1 MQKPKKKINL
11 NDIVQP
17 DKLSQKIYTS
27 ELSRRGEDKK
37 DKFATINQV
46 SMHNIPKIQNIN
58 VASDNESDDAS
69 QKNSSALSIHQK

>member
-37 DKFATINQV
+37 DKYATIN
-46 SMHNIPKIQNIN
+46 
-58 VASDNESDDAS
+58 
-69 QKNSSALSIHQK
+69 